1 MTKFISKSMTSP
13 FYVRLSANP
22 KKLRKQHKKDSVKME
37 NEAFNKR
44 SLVTAGD
51 TQEAYYVLTPT

>member
-13 FYVRLSANP
+13 FYVRFSANS
-22 KKLRKQHKKDSVKME
+22 KKLRKQHKKDSVEME

-51 TQEAYYVLTPT
+51 AQEAY